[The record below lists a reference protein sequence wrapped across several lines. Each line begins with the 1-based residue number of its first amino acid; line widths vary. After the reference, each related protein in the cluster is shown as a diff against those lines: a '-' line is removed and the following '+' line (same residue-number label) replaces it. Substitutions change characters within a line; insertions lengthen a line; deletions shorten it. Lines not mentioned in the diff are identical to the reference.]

1 MMLLLVAV
9 KRDHDLPELVREV
22 DPEDLIFEALE
33 AWHSRQF

>member
-9 KRDHDLPELVREV
+9 KRDHDLPELAQEV
-22 DPEDLIFEALE
+22 DPENLIFEALE